1 MVAAGLAEGPEA
13 WVSASAG
20 SACVATS
27 AGSGCV
33 SAPMA
38 SMLPR
43 MSRPV
48 VVAALPLLACLACAG
63 SPAPAST
70 TPAAAD
76 SSAAAPAD
84 SSSSSPPSDAPP
96 AVVAIPTACANP
108 SAAACTPPGD
118 FVDRL
123 CTKPHQEIALTL
135 FGKTPF
141 TRLYLKG
148 KMDELSFQEE
158 VLALRFHGQAKG
170 GMQVGSGNGSY
181 DVLRWDG
188 SCSMAVD
195 ADILSTSAPSGK
207 PKAAH
212 VLWHRIGD
220 KIQTALIAQS
230 DAVKKAHAKRG
241 KECQGAMSGDVSA
254 ACQKADTAL
263 VDAIVDYVRGG
274 GTLPM
279 PDAP

>member
-1 MVAAGLAEGPEA
+1 
-13 WVSASAG
+13 
-20 SACVATS
+20 
-27 AGSGCV
+27 
-33 SAPMA
+33 
-38 SMLPR
+38 ML
-43 MSRPV
+43 SLRPV
-48 VVAALPLLACLACAG
+48 GTAFPSPTLALTLLAFPLALACGG
-63 SPAPAST
+63 SPAPA
-70 TPAAAD
+70 P
-76 SSAAAPAD
+76 SSPTSPD
-84 SSSSSPPSDAPP
+84 SSSSSSSSPADSPSASSSSPDASP
-96 AVVAIPTACANP
+96 APAPSAGLPTACANP
-108 SAAACTPPGD
+108 SAPACTPPSD

-123 CTKPHQEIALTL
+123 CAKPHQEIALAL
-135 FGKTPF
+135 LGKSPF

-158 VLALRFHGQAKG
+158 VLALRFRGQPKG
-170 GMQVGSGNGSY
+170 GMQVGSGNGTY

-188 SCSMAVD
+188 SCAMAVD

-207 PKAAH
+207 PKTAR

-220 KIQTALIAQS
+220 RMQSALIS
-230 DAVKKAHAKRG
+230 SNDSIKKAHSRRG

-274 GTLPM
+274 GTLPV

>member
-1 MVAAGLAEGPEA
+1 
-13 WVSASAG
+13 
-20 SACVATS
+20 
-27 AGSGCV
+27 
-33 SAPMA
+33 
-38 SMLPR
+38 MLR
-43 MSRPV
+43 S
-48 VVAALPLLACLACAG
+48 LPLLAPWVLSLVATSCGG
-63 SPAPAST
+63 SPPPAPAT
-70 TPAAAD
+70 AAAAPD
-76 SSAAAPAD
+76 PSAAAPAD
-84 SSSSSPPSDAPP
+84 SSSASSDAAP
-96 AVVAIPTACANP
+96 APVALPTACSNR
-108 SAAACTPPGD
+108 SAATCTPPGD

-123 CTKPHQEIALTL
+123 CAKPHQEIALAL

-195 ADILSTSAPSGK
+195 ADILSTSAPAGK
-207 PKAAH
+207 PKVAR

-220 KIQTALIAQS
+220 KVQSALITQS
-230 DAVKKAHAKRG
+230 DAVKKAHARRG

-254 ACQKADTAL
+254 ACQKADAAL

-274 GTLPM
+274 GSLPA
-279 PDAP
+279 PDPL

>member
-1 MVAAGLAEGPEA
+1 MLRPALLALAAVL
-13 WVSASAG
+13 ASACGG
-20 SACVATS
+20 SHA
-27 AGSGCV
+27 
-33 SAPMA
+33 
-38 SMLPR
+38 
-43 MSRPV
+43 
-48 VVAALPLLACLACAG
+48 
-63 SPAPAST
+63 PAPAS
-70 TPAAAD
+70 PSPSD
-76 SSAAAPAD
+76 SASPAD
-84 SSSSSPPSDAPP
+84 SASSAPAADAPP
-96 AVVAIPTACANP
+96 APAPSTGLPTACANP
-108 SAAACTPPGD
+108 SASTCTPPSD

-123 CTKPHQEIALTL
+123 CTKPHQEIALAL

-195 ADILSTSAPSGK
+195 ADILGTSAPSGR
-207 PKAAH
+207 PKAAR

-220 KIQTALIAQS
+220 KMQSALITGN
-230 DAVKKAHAKRG
+230 DAIHKAHSRRG

-254 ACQKADTAL
+254 ACQKADNAL
-263 VDAIVDYVRGG
+263 VDAIIDYVRGG
-274 GTLPM
+274 GTLPA
-279 PDAP
+279 PDGP

>member
-1 MVAAGLAEGPEA
+1 
-13 WVSASAG
+13 
-20 SACVATS
+20 
-27 AGSGCV
+27 
-33 SAPMA
+33 
-38 SMLPR
+38 

-48 VVAALPLLACLACAG
+48 VVAACPLLACLACAG
-63 SPAPAST
+63 SPPPAST
-70 TPAAAD
+70 APAAAD
-76 SSAAAPAD
+76 SSSSAPAD
-84 SSSSSPPSDAPP
+84 SSSSSASTDAPP
-96 AVVAIPTACANP
+96 ATVAFPTACANP
-108 SAAACTPPGD
+108 SAAACTPPSD

-123 CTKPHQEIALTL
+123 CTKPHQEIALAL

-195 ADILSTSAPSGK
+195 ADILGTSAPSGR
-207 PKAAH
+207 PKAAR

-220 KIQTALIAQS
+220 KMQSALITGN
-230 DAVKKAHAKRG
+230 DAIHKAHSRRG
-241 KECQGAMSGDVSA
+241 KECQGAMSGDVSVIDR
-254 ACQKADTAL
+254 KS
-263 VDAIVDYVRGG
+263 VV
-274 GTLPM
+274 
-279 PDAP
+279 

>member
-1 MVAAGLAEGPEA
+1 MLRPLVQAFAAA
-13 WVSASAG
+13 WLVTACGG
-20 SACVATS
+20 SHA
-27 AGSGCV
+27 
-33 SAPMA
+33 
-38 SMLPR
+38 
-43 MSRPV
+43 
-48 VVAALPLLACLACAG
+48 
-63 SPAPAST
+63 PAPASPT
-70 TPAAAD
+70 APDSTSSPADSASSAPAAD
-76 SSAAAPAD
+76 AAPA
-84 SSSSSPPSDAPP
+84 PAPSAGL
-96 AVVAIPTACANP
+96 PTACANP
-108 SAAACTPPGD
+108 SASTCTPPSD

-123 CTKPHQEIALTL
+123 CTKPHQEIALAL

-195 ADILSTSAPSGK
+195 ADILGTSAPSGR
-207 PKAAH
+207 PKSAR

-220 KIQTALIAQS
+220 KMQTALITGN
-230 DAVKKAHAKRG
+230 DAIHKAHAKRG

-254 ACQKADTAL
+254 ACQKADNAL
-263 VDAIVDYVRGG
+263 VDAIIDYVRGG
-274 GTLPM
+274 GTLPT
-279 PDAP
+279 PDGP